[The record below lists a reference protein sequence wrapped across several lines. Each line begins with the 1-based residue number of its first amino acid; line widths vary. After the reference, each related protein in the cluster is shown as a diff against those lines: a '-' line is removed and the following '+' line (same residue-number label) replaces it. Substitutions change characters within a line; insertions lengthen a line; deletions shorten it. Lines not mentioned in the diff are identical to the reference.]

1 MQTNDRQRRFRIYA
15 ANVSSLCSAVAVA
28 LGKSQVVLTV
38 SFVGARAMR
47 ALNRNY
53 RGRDHTTDVLSFAY
67 ADEVVDGMTFL
78 GEIVI
83 CPNIAWEQAR
93 RWGATPQREVRRLL
107 IHGIL
112 HLLGHDHETDDGE
125 MRLLERRILRRRFA
139 AEAGPLLQLKR

>member
-1 MQTNDRQRRFRIYA
+1 M
-15 ANVSSLCSAVAVA
+15 SSLCSAVAVA